1 MSESKK
7 ILRPFHKRLHSAG
20 RIRVW
25 SIVISIFGELVQP
38 RKQSI
43 SVQELLALTG
53 HVDIE
58 ENALRTA
65 LSRLAK
71 EGWVEREKQGRLAF
85 YSLSETGKKTFL
97 AASERIY
104 NHSFESPSSDW
115 NLAFFK
121 EPIST
126 VKDPVPVGFTLSRQW
141 QLINREDINKLDSS
155 DVVLF
160 PTKAVDVP
168 DWALDKLVPEALNR
182 QYSELLAD
190 LSHLNAD
197 PGVIKQLSPLSAL
210 VLRYLLIHAW
220 RRLVLRHPLVPQ
232 GLLPASWPGA
242 MCHQALC
249 ELYPKIVAQSE
260 GWWETPTPEKGTNM
274 LKSRFKAN

>member
-1 MSESKK
+1 MSESEK
-7 ILRPFHKRLHSAG
+7 ILRPFYKRLHGAG
-20 RIRVW
+20 RMRVW

-53 HVDIE
+53 HVGIE

-71 EGWVEREKQGRLAF
+71 EGWVERKKQGRLAF
-85 YSLSETGKKTFL
+85 YSLSDTGIETFL

-104 NHSFESPSSDW
+104 NHSFESPSLEW

-121 EPIST
+121 EPQSAN
-126 VKDPVPVGFTLSRQW
+126 KDNLPVGFSLSRQW
-141 QLINREDINKLDSS
+141 QLINQEDISKLKKHE
-155 DVVLF
+155 VMLF
-160 PTKAVDVP
+160 PTQAVDVP
-168 DWALDKLVPEALNR
+168 NWALDKLVPETLNH
-182 QYSELLAD
+182 QYSELMAD
-190 LSHLNAD
+190 LSQLKKNPKA
-197 PGVIKQLSPLSAL
+197 IESLSPLSAL

-232 GLLPASWPGA
+232 GLLPPSWPGA
-242 MCHQALC
+242 ICHRTLC
-249 ELYPKIVAQSE
+249 ELYPRLIVQSE
-260 GWWETPTPEKGTNM
+260 GWWEISTPKSGAT
-274 LKSRFKAN
+274 LLQSRFKAP

>member
-1 MSESKK
+1 MSDSKK

-71 EGWVEREKQGRLAF
+71 EGWVEREKKGRLAF

-121 EPIST
+121 EPISN

-141 QLINREDINKLDSS
+141 QLINSEDVSKLDNNE
-155 DVVLF
+155 VVLF
-160 PTKAVDVP
+160 PTEAVDVP

-182 QYSELLAD
+182 QYSELLSD
-190 LSHLNAD
+190 LSHLNANS
-197 PGVIKQLSPLSAL
+197 GVIKQLSPLSAL

-232 GLLPASWPGA
+232 GLLPATWPGA

-249 ELYPKIVAQSE
+249 ELYPRLVAQSE
-260 GWWETPTPEKGTNM
+260 GWWETPTPAKGTKM

>member
-1 MSESKK
+1 MSDSKK

-104 NHSFESPSSDW
+104 NHSFESPSSEW

-126 VKDPVPVGFTLSRQW
+126 AKDPVPVGFTLSRQW
-141 QLINREDINKLDSS
+141 QLINSEDVSKLGNNE
-155 DVVLF
+155 VVLF
-160 PTKAVDVP
+160 PTEAVDVP
-168 DWALDKLVPEALNR
+168 DWALDKLVPETLNR

-197 PGVIKQLSPLSAL
+197 SSAIRKLSPLSAL

-232 GLLPASWPGA
+232 GLLPPSWPGA

-249 ELYPKIVAQSE
+249 ELYPELVAQSE
-260 GWWETPTPEKGTNM
+260 GWWETPTPAKGTQ
-274 LKSRFKAN
+274 LLESRFKAI